1 MPDESFKDFVLDQ
14 LHNLGDVDCR
24 RMFGGYGL
32 YENGVFFGIISQA
45 RLYFKTTPSTRPAY
59 VQRGMQPFRPNAR
72 QTLTSY
78 YEVPVDILEDHG
90 LLTQWAQQA
99 VAAQRTGDESP
110 V

>member
-14 LHNLGDVDCR
+14 LHDLGDVDCR

-45 RLYFKTTPSTRPAY
+45 RLYFKTNTNTRTAY

-78 YEVPVDILEDHG
+78 YEVPVDILEDHA
-90 LLTQWAQQA
+90 LLTRWAQQA
-99 VAAQRTGDESP
+99 VAVQRTGDESQ